1 MSRSKINRGRA
12 RREELRESAESRA
25 KLRLERTNSQQ
36 IEHLDKMLG
45 KDIGAKKERERL
57 ERLIEVELSKK
68 NVKRKT
74 SGSARDRDKRKNM
87 KKSKSS
93 SGEVDA

>member
-1 MSRSKINRGRA
+1 M
-12 RREELRESAESRA
+12 REESESRA
-25 KLRLERTNSQQ
+25 KLRAERTNSQQ
-36 IEHLDKMLG
+36 IEHLDMILG
-45 KDIGAKKERERL
+45 KDIGAEKERKRL

-87 KKSKSS
+87 KKSKSN
-93 SGEVDA
+93 SGVVDA

>member
-1 MSRSKINRGRA
+1 
-12 RREELRESAESRA
+12 
-25 KLRLERTNSQQ
+25 
-36 IEHLDKMLG
+36 MLG

>member
-1 MSRSKINRGRA
+1 L
-12 RREELRESAESRA
+12 REESESRA
-25 KLRLERTNSQQ
+25 KLRAERTNSQQ
-36 IEHLDKMLG
+36 IEHLDRILG
-45 KDIGAKKERERL
+45 KDIGAEKERKRL

-87 KKSKSS
+87 KKSKNN
-93 SGEVDA
+93 SGVVDA